1 MNQIGIMQGRLSPPY
16 EGMIQSFPHLHWQK
30 EFELANRIGFQC
42 IEWVLDNNLEKN
54 PLMYKNELNSI
65 VELSDY
71 HSIPVNAI
79 CCDYLMEQ
87 SLVSTNRSIRNS
99 SYDTLVYLI
108 EEVSSK
114 LDICNIELP
123 LIGKTG
129 LGSKENWQEYLD
141 ILQSLRQYLDYSEVK
156 LLIETDLNQEEM
168 IEFFTYIET
177 EKILINYDTG
187 NSAYWG
193 FDQLSEI
200 GLYGHLIGSVH
211 IKDCTPERYS
221 VPLGEGNVDFPRI
234 FSLLK
239 RIDYSGDFILQMAR
253 GSDDYSTA
261 QKSFS
266 FTKKL
271 LNNFFYGTST
281 SQ

>member
-1 MNQIGIMQGRLSPPY
+1 MGGRTK
-16 EGMIQSFPHLHWQK
+16 I
-30 EFELANRIGFQC
+30 RIGTLS
-42 IEWVLDNNLEKN
+42 EPNAPPNPALDMETASTESTARNQKYSGLAAGKG
-54 PLMYKNELNSI
+54 
-65 VELSDY
+65 VFLSD
-71 HSIPVNAI
+71 
-79 CCDYLMEQ
+79 
-87 SLVSTNRSIRNS
+87 
-99 SYDTLVYLI
+99 
-108 EEVSSK
+108 K
-114 LDICNIELP
+114 
-123 LIGKTG
+123 K
-129 LGSKENWQEYLD
+129 
-141 ILQSLRQYLDYSEVK
+141 
-156 LLIETDLNQEEM
+156 EEM